1 MSDEKDLELLD
12 LDDAEEVT
20 DEALPDAVPFVTPR
34 PHRPWLLLAI
44 GVAIIVLAVFI
55 IVRVVSNNS
64 SSSIEVDLGA
74 PVMVEEREPEA
85 IMPAPRPMPVQTMP
99 PQVVPPAP
107 VQPAPVPMPQQ
118 VERPIP
124 QPIPQPVQVARP
136 APQPIQQPVQVAPQP
151 NQNVRVIED
160 RKDVTF
166 NPARETAAPKPIPA
180 PAPKAAKTSAK
191 PKPAPKP
198 AAPKVANGGWYVQF
212 GSYSTRAAAEA
223 AEKKIR
229 AGHQNLF
236 AGKQFVI
243 LAAVLPNGTTT
254 YRLRVAFSTSGDAN
268 GFCRNAKSDGLDCYV
283 AK

>member
-99 PQVVPPAP
+99 TQVVPPAP
-107 VQPAPVPMPQQ
+107 VQPALVPMPQQ
-118 VERPIP
+118 VERPIS

-136 APQPIQQPVQVAPQP
+136 APQPVQVAPQP

-180 PAPKAAKTSAK
+180 PAPKATKTPAK

>member
-1 MSDEKDLELLD
+1 MSDTEELELLD
-12 LDDAEEVT
+12 LNDADDTV
-20 DEALPDAVPFVTPR
+20 DEGLPDAVPFVTPR

-44 GVAIIVLAVFI
+44 GVAIIVLAVVI

-74 PVMVEEREPEA
+74 PVMVEDREPEM
-85 IMPAPRPMPVQTMP
+85 IMPAPRPMPVPQPAQVQPMP
-99 PQVVPPAP
+99 AQQMPVGDMRPAP
-107 VQPAPVPMPQQ
+107 V
-118 VERPIP
+118 
-124 QPIPQPVQVARP
+124 PQPVQVAPQPVQVVQP
-136 APQPIQQPVQVAPQP
+136 APQPVEVAPQP

-166 NPARETAAPKPIPA
+166 NPERATASPKPIPA
-180 PAPKAAKTSAK
+180 PAPKEVKTPTK

-198 AAPKVANGGWYVQF
+198 AAQKVANGGWYVQF
-212 GSYSTRAAAEA
+212 GSYGTRAAAEA

-229 AGHQNLF
+229 NGHQNLF

-254 YRLRVAFSTSGDAN
+254 YRLRIAFASSGDAN

>member
-1 MSDEKDLELLD
+1 MSDTEELELLD
-12 LDDAEEVT
+12 LNDADDTV
-20 DEALPDAVPFVTPR
+20 DEGLPDAVPFVTPR

-44 GVAIIVLAVFI
+44 GVAIIVLAVVI

-74 PVMVEEREPEA
+74 PVMVEEREPEM
-85 IMPAPRPMPVQTMP
+85 IMPAPRPMPVPQPVQVQPMP
-99 PQVVPPAP
+99 VQQMPVGDMRPAP
-107 VQPAPVPMPQQ
+107 V
-118 VERPIP
+118 
-124 QPIPQPVQVARP
+124 PQPVQVAPQPVQVVQP
-136 APQPIQQPVQVAPQP
+136 APQPVEVAPQP

-166 NPARETAAPKPIPA
+166 NPERATVTPKPIPA
-180 PAPKAAKTSAK
+180 PAQKEVKTPAK

-198 AAPKVANGGWYVQF
+198 AAQKVANGGWYVQF
-212 GSYSTRAAAEA
+212 GSYGTRAAAEA

-229 AGHQNLF
+229 NGHQNLF

-254 YRLRVAFSTSGDAN
+254 YRLRIAFASSGDAN

>member
-1 MSDEKDLELLD
+1 MSDTEELELLD
-12 LDDAEEVT
+12 LDDADGT
-20 DEALPDAVPFVTPR
+20 ADEGLPDAVPFVTPR

-44 GVAIIVLAVFI
+44 GVAIIVLAVVI

-74 PVMVEEREPEA
+74 PVMVEEREPEM
-85 IMPAPRPMPVQTMP
+85 IMPAPRPMPVPQPVQVQTMP
-99 PQVVPPAP
+99 VQQMPVGDMRPAP
-107 VQPAPVPMPQQ
+107 V
-118 VERPIP
+118 
-124 QPIPQPVQVARP
+124 PQPVQVAPQPVQVVQP
-136 APQPIQQPVQVAPQP
+136 APQPVEVAPQP

-166 NPARETAAPKPIPA
+166 NPERATVTPKPVPA
-180 PAPKAAKTSAK
+180 PAPKEVKTPAK

-198 AAPKVANGGWYVQF
+198 AAQKVANGGWYVQF
-212 GSYSTRAAAEA
+212 GSYGTRAAAEA

-236 AGKQFVI
+236 VGKQFVI

-254 YRLRVAFSTSGDAN
+254 YRLRIAFASSGDAN

>member
-1 MSDEKDLELLD
+1 MSGEQDLELLD
-12 LDDAEEVT
+12 LDDANDAV
-20 DEALPDAVPFVTPR
+20 DEGLPDAVPFVTPR

-74 PVMVEEREPEA
+74 PVMVEQREPEV
-85 IMPAPRPMPVQTMP
+85 IMPMPRPMPERQMP
-99 PQVVPPAP
+99 TQAMQPTPMPMPHPQPVPQP
-107 VQPAPVPMPQQ
+107 VQQM
-118 VERPIP
+118 
-124 QPIPQPVQVARP
+124 PQPVQVAQP
-136 APQPIQQPVQVAPQP
+136 VPQPVQRPVQVAPVPQ

-160 RKDVTF
+160 RRDVTF
-166 NPARETAAPKPIPA
+166 NPERATVAPKPIPA
-180 PAPKAAKTSAK
+180 PAPAEVKTPTK

-198 AAPKVANGGWYVQF
+198 AAQKIANGGWYVQF

-229 AGHQNLF
+229 NGHQNLF

-243 LAAVLPNGTTT
+243 LAAVLPNGNTT
-254 YRLRVAFSTSGDAN
+254 YRLRVAFASSGDAN

>member
-1 MSDEKDLELLD
+1 MSDDKELELLD
-12 LDDAEEVT
+12 LNDADDTV
-20 DEALPDAVPFVTPR
+20 DEGLPDAVPFVTPR

-44 GVAIIVLAVFI
+44 GVAIIVLAVVI

-74 PVMVEEREPEA
+74 PVMVEEREPEM
-85 IMPAPRPMPVQTMP
+85 IMPAPRPMPVPQPAQVQPMP
-99 PQVVPPAP
+99 VQQMPVGDMRPAP
-107 VQPAPVPMPQQ
+107 V
-118 VERPIP
+118 
-124 QPIPQPVQVARP
+124 PQPVQVAPQPVQVVQP
-136 APQPIQQPVQVAPQP
+136 APQPVEVAPQP
-151 NQNVRVIED
+151 NQNVRVIQD
-160 RKDVTF
+160 RQEVTF
-166 NPARETAAPKPIPA
+166 NPERATASPKPIPA
-180 PAPKAAKTSAK
+180 PAPREVKTPTK

-198 AAPKVANGGWYVQF
+198 AAQKVANGGWYVQF
-212 GSYSTRAAAEA
+212 GSYGTRAAAEA

-229 AGHQNLF
+229 SGHQNLF

-254 YRLRVAFSTSGDAN
+254 YRLRIAFASSGDAN